1 MSLNATSLTKSA
13 VVGLM
18 PSAEFTPVVSPA
30 DCAKAD
36 VEIRSA
42 AAAIVR
48 VVIVMPPVLAN
59 VSGPRGRLRGC
70 PNATRPE
77 DMGSKAAGHRLAPG
91 ARSGR
96 ILPAGHRR
104 WPAPSLVELVKMMHR
119 PVAVADGET
128 IGGGG
133 RGGGSSLGAAPR
145 GFHLRAL

>member
-48 VVIVMPPVLAN
+48 VVIVMSGVLSLA
-59 VSGPRGRLRGC
+59 R
-70 PNATRPE
+70 
-77 DMGSKAAGHRLAPG
+77 AAQAY
-91 ARSGR
+91 
-96 ILPAGHRR
+96 
-104 WPAPSLVELVKMMHR
+104 
-119 PVAVADGET
+119 
-128 IGGGG
+128 
-133 RGGGSSLGAAPR
+133 AAPCSPQR
-145 GFHLRAL
+145 RHRQCALLSPRLPSIRLQASCRSAQRHGAQALRFRAAR